1 MRRMSPSANFLLT
14 MKIKR
19 QKVIP
24 ICLAAALALL
34 MTLDALGVVRLP
46 WMGGFNRLIYD
57 THLASTLP
65 AGKRTDVVVLDIDER
80 SLASTDLGR
89 WPWNRKVL
97 SELVERVFDEYGA
110 KVVAFDVIFAEPD
123 KSSGLEVLREL
134 AKKQLAN
141 NSEFNKA
148 LSNIEGDLDYDGR
161 FEESLMSYPLVLGY
175 YFAFGDQT
183 QKAGAL
189 PPTALLVPDSAR
201 SQFISAPGYG
211 GNLEAFEEVAIA
223 SGHFSPIVDVD
234 GLVRRVP
241 VFVQHDGGLY
251 QSLSLATVRVARA
264 LEQSGGGSIKVP
276 ALVFLDGAG
285 NEVSPG
291 DGALIESILVD
302 GKVVPIDRDG
312 TLLVPYAGPGKS
324 FKYLPA
330 IDVFEGK
337 VEKAELEG
345 KIVIVGT
352 TAPGLLDLRAT
363 PLDGIYPG
371 VEVHA
376 NLISSLLDY
385 RGSGQIRH
393 TPHYAEVVLA
403 GLTLLLG
410 LLALATTTLTTP
422 VISGMA
428 TLAILGLTV
437 GAQRYAWGLGE
448 YWPIAQV
455 VSVTVIVYG
464 FLTLTDFYQE
474 FKSKRQFTS
483 LFGQYVPPELV
494 EMMAE
499 DPERYSMAGVKKD
512 LTVLFA
518 DVRGFTSI
526 SEQLSP
532 ADLSEYINQYLSTMS
547 RIIREHGGTLDKY
560 IGDAIMAFW
569 GAPIDDPLHAKRS
582 VVAAL
587 SMIKELENLKVSFVE
602 RDWPP
607 LSIGIGLS
615 TGPMSVGDMGSD
627 VRRAY
632 TVMGDAVNLGSR
644 LEGLTRVYGTWILL
658 PEATVNEC
666 DGVVFREIDRVK
678 VKGKDEPI
686 TIFEPLGLEGEVASA
701 LLEEVSG
708 WQLALQAY
716 RSREFLEALAKL
728 KLLRSQWGDK
738 PMYDWLETACQDCI
752 DNPPAKDW
760 VAITKFDTK

>member
-1 MRRMSPSANFLLT
+1 MRRMSTSANFLLA

-385 RGSGQIRH
+385 SGSGQIRH

-569 GAPIDDPLHAKRS
+569 GAPIDDHGHAKRS

-602 RDWPP
+602 RGWPP

-632 TVMGDAVNLGSR
+632 TVMGDAVNLGAR
-644 LEGLTRVYGTWILL
+644 LEGLTRIYGTWILL
-658 PEATVNEC
+658 PETTVNEC
-666 DGVVFREIDRVK
+666 DGIVFREIDRVK

-701 LLEEVSG
+701 LLKEVSD

-716 RSREFLEALAKL
+716 RYREFVEALAKL

-738 PMYDWLETACQDCI
+738 PMYDWLETTCQDCI
-752 DNPPAKDW
+752 ESPPAKDW

>member
-65 AGKRTDVVVLDIDER
+65 TGKRTDVVVLDIDER
-80 SLASTDLGR
+80 SLASTDRGR

-161 FEESLMSYPLVLGY
+161 FEESLMSYPVVLGY

-385 RGSGQIRH
+385 PGSGQIRH

-587 SMIKELENLKVSFVE
+587 SMIKELEKLKVSFDE
-602 RDWPP
+602 RGWPP

-708 WQLALQAY
+708 WQVALQAY
-716 RSREFLEALAKL
+716 RSREFVEALAKL

-738 PMYDWLETACQDCI
+738 PMYDWLETTCQDCI
-752 DNPPAKDW
+752 DNPPAEDW